1 MFLKR
6 TWVQFL
12 EHTINCN
19 SSFRR
24 CNTGTR
30 HAYKAHKYMS
40 EKHSSN
46 KSFSKIIYASNGKIS
61 KLIHEV
67 PISFMIQ
74 KNKNKKKG
82 HFYHS
87 KKTKPLGINLFKI
100 PRQMCLSVKYSVRMQ
115 TSQIHMSYTQMTACL
130 NCLFFYNQV

>member
-1 MFLKR
+1 MCRLSIPNPTFLFPQSKTANNINLARFTAVLGMVLPLMFLKR

-30 HAYKAHKYMS
+30 HAYKAHTYMS

-74 KNKNKKKG
+74 KT
-82 HFYHS
+82 
-87 KKTKPLGINLFKI
+87 KTKKRVISI
-100 PRQMCLSVKYSVRMQ
+100 
-115 TSQIHMSYTQMTACL
+115 TQRKQ
-130 NCLFFYNQV
+130 NH